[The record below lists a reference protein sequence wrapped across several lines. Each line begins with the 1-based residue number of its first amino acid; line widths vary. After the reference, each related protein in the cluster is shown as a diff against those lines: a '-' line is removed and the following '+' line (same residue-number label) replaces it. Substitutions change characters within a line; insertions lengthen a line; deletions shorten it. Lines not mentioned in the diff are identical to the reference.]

1 MPNIMGP
8 RGLSASLV
16 PRQAAGLAVVVA
28 LAVGALGIWKGSF
41 VAGDGDAFG
50 YVSEANLIAHGTL
63 RIEQQ
68 FVRTLPWPFADWS
81 FAPAGYRPA
90 TVRGFIVPTYPAG
103 VPLVMALFQR
113 LAGARAVFYVVPLLG
128 ALCVWMT
135 SALGASVHGRLTGT
149 LAAVLVATSPSFL
162 FELMAPASD
171 VAATAW
177 WTSTLALAV
186 RDSQP
191 AALGAGVAAS
201 LAILTR
207 PNLVPLA
214 AVVGLFFVS
223 RIFRGN
229 GDRRRTMIQ
238 LALFVL
244 AALPGCLAVAA
255 INDHLYGSPLRSGYE
270 SLDALYALVN
280 VGPNLDRYPRWLMQT
295 QTPFLC
301 LALAAPVFGR
311 TSSPPRETPPLAP
324 NQVALLL
331 SFVAVVFLSYLF
343 YRPFGREEWTYLRFL
358 LPAYPAL
365 LILAVAVTI
374 EASRRVIGR
383 HGAATVAAV
392 TVCLALSGWQAH
404 DAVRRGALTARLVE
418 GRYVDVGRYIDAML
432 PPNSV
437 FIAKLHAGS
446 IRYYSGRLT
455 LYYEWLEHRWLDDA
469 VRELSARG
477 YHPFIVLEDS
487 EETPFRERFGA
498 LNKLGLLDWP
508 PMAERSEPALVR
520 IYDPVDQER
529 FQHGETIETR
539 SIEHGRRW

>member
-1 MPNIMGP
+1 V
-8 RGLSASLV
+8 SASLE
-16 PRQAAGLAVVVA
+16 PRLTAGFTIVVA
-28 LAVGALGIWKGSF
+28 LAIAALGMWKGSF

-50 YVSEANLIAHGTL
+50 YVSEANLIAHGSL

-81 FAPAGYRPA
+81 FAPPGYRPA

-128 ALCVWMT
+128 ALCVGMT
-135 SALGASVHGRLTGT
+135 SALGVSVHGPLTGA

-171 VAATAW
+171 IAATAW

-186 RDSQP
+186 RDSRL
-191 AALGAGVAAS
+191 AAFGAGLAAS
-201 LAILTR
+201 FAILTR

-214 AVVGLFFVS
+214 AIVGLWFVW
-223 RIFRGN
+223 RVLRGN
-229 GDRRRTMIQ
+229 EDRRRAMTQ
-238 LALFVL
+238 LALFIL
-244 AALPGCLAVAA
+244 AAVPGCLAVAA
-255 INDHLYGSPLRSGYE
+255 INTHLYGSPLRSGYE
-270 SLDALYALVN
+270 ALDALYAFVN
-280 VGPNLDRYPRWLMQT
+280 AGPNLDRYPRWLMQT
-295 QTPFLC
+295 QTPFVC
-301 LALAAPVFGR
+301 LALAAPVFSR
-311 TSSPPRETPPLAP
+311 TRPRPRETPPLAP
-324 NQVALLL
+324 RHVALLL

-365 LILAVAVTI
+365 LILAVAVTT
-374 EASRRVIGR
+374 ETSRLVTARN
-383 HGAATVAAV
+383 GAATVAAA
-392 TVCLALSGWQAH
+392 TLCLGLSGWQAH
-404 DAVRRGALTARLVE
+404 AAVRRGALTARLVE
-418 GRYVDVGRYIDAML
+418 RRYVDVGRYIDAML
-432 PPNSV
+432 PSNGV

-455 LYYEWLEHRWLDDA
+455 LYYEWLERRWLDDA
-469 VRELSARG
+469 VKELSARG
-477 YHPFIVLEDS
+477 YRPFIVLEDG

-508 PMAERSEPALVR
+508 PTAAYAKPVQVR
-520 IYDPVDQER
+520 IYDPIDQER
-529 FQHGETIETR
+529 FQHGETVETR
-539 SIEHGRRW
+539 PIEHVRRW